1 MKLLSKDWLLSWW
14 LMTAGNLADFMK
26 AINDIAVKTSRSVN
40 SILGNTE
47 FELHKM
53 KGILIVAWY

>member
-1 MKLLSKDWLLSWW
+1 
-14 LMTAGNLADFMK
+14 MTAGNLADFMK